1 MAHFLDKKSK
11 SRISDADYSI
21 LSTGKKVT
29 LGGENNT
36 FGKSS
41 RDYIEMNIYTTTGTF
56 LDSIRL
62 NEPNQYV
69 NADNE
74 FEINPG
80 VILRRNGYFSGDYE
94 IEFNFFRE
102 IAGSNQT
109 VLVDEQKKIYNGDFN
124 VLIDGSIVKD
134 DGSNET
140 LEEIDYKYFV
150 HQISNDKQE
159 VRLATLPINNLNYKK
174 EFESLGDG
182 KSVIYPANVGNDNLQ
197 FDNPSIKNSSDFKIS
212 DNSNIQI
219 DDRLIGGK
227 LVINDAY
234 EIMDLSSLGINNDGF
249 AITRGKT
256 RVGGANINIGDQ
268 QTDETILF
276 RETFND
282 VGNDSKG
289 GAEQDMLKTA
299 REAKE
304 GNGGLRLFD
313 GAFIMGYK
321 TARKGGF
328 PFKLETTITELQKIK
343 KLDPKLE
350 IKLTAKDLISNQ
362 IVESISKQNKTGKGN
377 ALMQGTIPLP
387 DIGNRDTGFL
397 YDAEF
402 KLTFN
407 KGSDESDGR
416 NTITISK
423 PNLFAVLP
431 DYKRGKDT
439 FPANRFIEQG
449 FNF

>member
-11 SRISDADYSI
+11 SRISDADYNI

-41 RDYIEMNIYTTTGTF
+41 RDYIEMNIFTTTGTF

-69 NADNE
+69 NSIGN

-140 LEEIDYKYFV
+140 LEEIDYKYFI

-234 EIMDLSSLGINNDGF
+234 EIMDLSSLGINDDGF

-256 RVGGANINIGDQ
+256 RVGGANIHIGDQ
-268 QTDETILF
+268 RTDETILF
-276 RETFND
+276 RDTFKD
-282 VGNDSKG
+282 VGNDSKDSQ
-289 GAEQDMLKTA
+289 EEDMYDHA
-299 REAKE
+299 VEAKE

-313 GAFIMGYK
+313 GAFIMGYV

-362 IVESISKQNKTGKGN
+362 IVESISRENRTGKGN
-377 ALMQGTIPLP
+377 TLMQGTIPLQ
-387 DIGNRDTGFL
+387 DIGYRDTGFL

-416 NTITISK
+416 NTITISR

-431 DYKRGKDT
+431 DYKRKDVR
-439 FPANRFIEQG
+439 PANRFIEQG

>member
-21 LSTGKKVT
+21 LSTGKKVK

-41 RDYIEMNIYTTTGTF
+41 RDYIEMNVFTTTDTL
-56 LDSIRL
+56 LDSIRI
-62 NEPNQYV
+62 NEPNQYINV
-69 NADNE
+69 KGE

-80 VILRRNGYFSGDYE
+80 VILRRNGYFSGEYE

-102 IAGSNQT
+102 VAGSNQT
-109 VLVDEQKKIYNGDFN
+109 VLVDEQKKIYTGDFD
-124 VLIDGSIVKD
+124 VLIDGSIVKN
-134 DGSNET
+134 DGSKET
-140 LEEIDYKYFV
+140 LEELDYKYFV
-150 HQISNDKQE
+150 HQVSNDKQE
-159 VRLATLPINNLNYKK
+159 VRIATLPINNLNYKK
-174 EFESLGDG
+174 EFEALGEN
-182 KSVIYPANVGNDNLQ
+182 KSIIYPRDVGNDNLE
-197 FDNPSIKNSSDFKIS
+197 FDNPSIKNSSEFKIS

-268 QTDETILF
+268 RTDETILF

-313 GAFIMGYK
+313 GAFIMGYV

-377 ALMQGTIPLP
+377 TLMQGTIPLP

-416 NTITISK
+416 NTITISR
-423 PNLFAVLP
+423 PNLVAVLP
-431 DYKRGKDT
+431 DYKRGDDR